1 MLTFISHSHS
11 SQKHNKTVNLMKLMS
26 YEFTGKGLQWMRKTS
41 ENQGVL
47 DPKCLG
53 ATYWKIYID
62 KKLGH
67 PFLNFEES

>member
-11 SQKHNKTVNLMKLMS
+11 SQKHSKTVSLMKLMS

-53 ATYWKIYID
+53 ATY
-62 KKLGH
+62 
-67 PFLNFEES
+67 